1 MRIIV
6 IGCGR
11 MGSGVA
17 LALQARQH
25 TVTVVDRDAS
35 SFERLGPGFRG
46 KTVLGVGFDQKALIE
61 AGIERADALAAM
73 MPSDEANV
81 VAARLAS
88 EFYHVPR
95 VVVRLYDPRKAEVYT
110 RLGLMTVSPMMW
122 GTHRAADMLSYA
134 QMDTVVSLGVGGVD
148 IVDVQV
154 PVQWQ
159 GQTVQTVTVPASILV
174 VAISRGGKAFLPTLG
189 TVFQA
194 GDVAHIALVPE
205 AADRLRALL
214 GSA

>member
-88 EFYHVPR
+88 ESSHGRR
-95 VVVRLYDPRKAEVYT
+95 VVVRL
-110 RLGLMTVSPMMW
+110 
-122 GTHRAADMLSYA
+122 
-134 QMDTVVSLGVGGVD
+134 
-148 IVDVQV
+148 
-154 PVQWQ
+154 
-159 GQTVQTVTVPASILV
+159 
-174 VAISRGGKAFLPTLG
+174 
-189 TVFQA
+189 
-194 GDVAHIALVPE
+194 
-205 AADRLRALL
+205 
-214 GSA
+214 